1 MKLYE
6 KYLNEY
12 KRNTPFKS
20 LYDRLDEIEA
30 VYLSGESVFKLLSN
44 LKSDIIKLMKNTKG

>member
-6 KYLNEY
+6 KYLTEY

-30 VYLSGESVFKLLSN
+30 VYLSGESVFKLLSS
-44 LKSDIIKLMKNTKG
+44 LKYDIKNLMKKLK